1 MFNHSNVNQHQ
12 IYEKKIYKSGVNEN
26 QLYLENTNVVK
37 KIRVSLISQIFFK
50 TKNYVK
56 KLRSIF
62 YSKNCF

>member
-12 IYEKKIYKSGVNEN
+12 IYEKKIYKNGVNEN
-26 QLYLENTNVVK
+26 QLYLGNTNVVK

>member
-12 IYEKKIYKSGVNEN
+12 IHEKKIYKNGVNEN
-26 QLYLENTNVVK
+26 QLYLGNTNVVK

>member
-12 IYEKKIYKSGVNEN
+12 TYEKKIYKSGVNEN

>member
-12 IYEKKIYKSGVNEN
+12 IYEKKIYKNGVNEN
-26 QLYLENTNVVK
+26 QLYLGNTNVVK

-62 YSKNCF
+62 YSKSCF

>member
-12 IYEKKIYKSGVNEN
+12 IYEKKIYKNGVNET
-26 QLYLENTNVVK
+26 QLYLGNTNVVK

>member
-1 MFNHSNVNQHQ
+1 MLNHSNVNQHQ
-12 IYEKKIYKSGVNEN
+12 IYEKKNGVNEN
-26 QLYLENTNVVK
+26 QLYLGNTNVVK